1 LVNVTENVLVAHLR
15 RRFFSAHETSAKK
28 TRTLWQASILTN
40 CLHFLTRFVLL
51 AIYYYR
57 WSRDPFTQGSYSE
70 PVVGFTSED
79 FNKLGQ
85 NLGRL
90 YFAGEATSEDWYGFI
105 QGAYFT
111 GEEKGKLIA
120 CQILSSDSECK
131 APEKEKPKSKATFAA
146 RSAAGVLV
154 ISLLCSPLWI

>member
-1 LVNVTENVLVAHLR
+1 M
-15 RRFFSAHETSAKK
+15 
-28 TRTLWQASILTN
+28 N
-40 CLHFLTRFVLL
+40 CSYLLMRFVSS

-57 WSRDPFTQGSYSE
+57 WSQDPFTQGSYSE
-70 PVVGFTSED
+70 PVVGFSSED

-90 YFAGEATSEDWYGFI
+90 YFGGEATSAEWYGYM
-105 QGAYFT
+105 QGAYLT

-120 CQILSSDSECK
+120 CQILPSDSECK
-131 APEKEKPKSKATFAA
+131 APEKKKPKSEAMFAA

-154 ISLLCSPLWI
+154 FSILCTILSM

>member
-1 LVNVTENVLVAHLR
+1 V
-15 RRFFSAHETSAKK
+15 S
-28 TRTLWQASILTN
+28 
-40 CLHFLTRFVLL
+40 FVSS

-57 WSRDPFTQGSYSE
+57 WSEDPFTQGSYSE

-90 YFAGEATSEDWYGFI
+90 YFAGEGTSEDWYGYM
-105 QGAYFT
+105 QGAYYT

-120 CQILSSDSECK
+120 CQILPSDSECK
-131 APEKEKPKSKATFAA
+131 VPEKKKPKSEATFAA
-146 RSAAGVLV
+146 RSAAGILV
-154 ISLLCSPLWI
+154 FSFLCSLLWM

>member
-1 LVNVTENVLVAHLR
+1 MAYCSYL
-15 RRFFSAHETSAKK
+15 
-28 TRTLWQASILTN
+28 
-40 CLHFLTRFVLL
+40 LTRFVRFVSL

-57 WSRDPFTQGSYSE
+57 WSQDPFTQGSYSE

-90 YFAGEATSEDWYGFI
+90 FFSGEATSSEWYGYM
-105 QGAYFT
+105 QGAYLT

-120 CQILSSDSECK
+120 CQILPGDGECK
-131 APEKEKPKSKATFAA
+131 APEKKKPPKNEAAVLAKSAP
-146 RSAAGVLV
+146 GVLLLF
-154 ISLLCSPLWI
+154 ILFSCSLM

>member
-1 LVNVTENVLVAHLR
+1 MLP
-15 RRFFSAHETSAKK
+15 
-28 TRTLWQASILTN
+28 QALSILRN
-40 CLHFLTRFVLL
+40 SLQCLTRFVSL
-51 AIYYYR
+51 AIYYYP
-57 WSRDPFTQGSYSE
+57 WLEDPFTQGAYSE

-90 YFAGEATSEDWYGFI
+90 YFSGEATSEDWYGFI

-120 CQILSSDSECK
+120 CQILPSDSECK
-131 APEKEKPKSKATFAA
+131 APEKDQLKSKATFAA
-146 RSAAGVLV
+146 RSTAGILV
-154 ISLLCSPLWI
+154 FSLLCLTMDCFS